1 MIRGYLSCN
10 REVRKKNKMRAER
23 KREKKG
29 KRKVFQRLAL
39 TEEGESCW
47 ETLAA
52 IRAGRRGGDI
62 LTGRKPEVRGSH

>member
-1 MIRGYLSCN
+1 MSCN

-52 IRAGRRGGDI
+52 IRAGRRG
-62 LTGRKPEVRGSH
+62 